1 MSLKLNTEKLK
12 FWKKTQTEE
21 KEEKPSDSADEKSQ
35 TEESQTEEAQSKKS
49 KTKEDTKLGK
59 KTDAEPVEDDDSEEA
74 NDDSEEDTSEEAK
87 KPSCIREFWNAH
99 KPKRTL
105 KERWHI
111 FIHGTED
118 HPRHPFSL
126 VARIYRWYLKKFRG
140 YVDYITTMYDTNY
153 DEIRYDKD
161 LVPRNKVSR
170 DAVHVTGQKKTYH
183 LDLDLMKRGFDV
195 RRDHG
200 FTASSAFNYMKNNA
214 MNDAMVYD
222 QDSFSKT
229 EIDKNKL
236 LLICSIIFGAFLA
249 FYFVVMP
256 MYM

>member
-21 KEEKPSDSADEKSQ
+21 KEEKTSDSANEKTQ
-35 TEESQTEEAQSKKS
+35 TEESQTEEAQTEES

-59 KTDAEPVEDDDSEEA
+59 KTDAEPVEGDESEE
-74 NDDSEEDTSEEAK
+74 NDDSEEDTSEETK
-87 KPSCIREFWNAH
+87 KPSRIREFWNAH

-118 HPRHPFSL
+118 HPRYPFSL

-161 LVPRNKVSR
+161 LVPRSKVSR

-183 LDLDLMKRGFDV
+183 LDLDLIKRGFDV

>member
-12 FWKKTQTEE
+12 FWKKTQSEE
-21 KEEKPSDSADEKSQ
+21 KEEKPSDSADEKTQ
-35 TEESQTEEAQSKKS
+35 TEESQTEEAQTEES

-59 KTDAEPVEDDDSEEA
+59 KTDAEPVEDDDSEE
-74 NDDSEEDTSEEAK
+74 DTSEETK
-87 KPSCIREFWNAH
+87 KPSRIREFWNAH

-118 HPRHPFSL
+118 HPRYPFSL

-161 LVPRNKVSR
+161 LVPRSKVSR